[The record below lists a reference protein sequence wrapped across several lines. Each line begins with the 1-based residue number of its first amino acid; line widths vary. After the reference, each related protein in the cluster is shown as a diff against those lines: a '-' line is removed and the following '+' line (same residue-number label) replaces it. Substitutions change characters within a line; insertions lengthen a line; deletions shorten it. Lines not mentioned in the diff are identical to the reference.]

1 MVIAKIQTPTQ
12 SFRPL
17 AAIVDDAESVGEGDE
32 GLKRSI
38 GYRAKS
44 FASTEVLRDG
54 FEKQSIGFW
63 ISKRPQW
70 AGWRRQACGSQ
81 FALRSDRVEI
91 RLSLIVYCRPR

>member
-32 GLKRSI
+32 VLKRSI

-44 FASTEVLRDG
+44 FASTEVFLFPGRLRETERRILDFKTPAMG
-54 FEKQSIGFW
+54 GMASPGLRESIRAP
-63 ISKRPQW
+63 K
-70 AGWRRQACGSQ
+70 
-81 FALRSDRVEI
+81 
-91 RLSLIVYCRPR
+91 